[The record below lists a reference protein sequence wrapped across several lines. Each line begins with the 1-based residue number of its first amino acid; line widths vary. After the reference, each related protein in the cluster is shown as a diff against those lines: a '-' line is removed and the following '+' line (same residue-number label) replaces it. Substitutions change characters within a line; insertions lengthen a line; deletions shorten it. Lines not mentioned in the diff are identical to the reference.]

1 MEAAE
6 MNWEQMRGKWDQFK
20 GSAKQRWGKLTDDDI
35 SMINGSRDQLV
46 GKIVERYGIAKEKA
60 EQEIDEWNRQHG
72 ESEGQRKAS

>member
-1 MEAAE
+1 

>member
-1 MEAAE
+1 

-35 SMINGSRDQLV
+35 SKINGSRDQLV
-46 GKIVERYGIAKEKA
+46 GRIVERYGIAKEQA
-60 EQEIDEWNRQHG
+60 EKEIEDWGRQHG